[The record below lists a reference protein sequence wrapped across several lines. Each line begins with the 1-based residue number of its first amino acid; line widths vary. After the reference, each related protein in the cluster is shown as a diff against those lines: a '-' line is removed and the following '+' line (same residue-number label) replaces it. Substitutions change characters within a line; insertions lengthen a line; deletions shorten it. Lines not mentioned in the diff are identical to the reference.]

1 MKGHIKM
8 KSSLI
13 SIVAAIAIFPMAARA
28 EAKSATLAVTGYTG
42 TETLSGFQALV
53 KLSEGV
59 YGFSYA
65 ECEASYGGDIWFEDA
80 SGAVIPHEV
89 DSWDASGDSF
99 VWVKIPGKPCK
110 QTR

>member
-28 EAKSATLAVTGYTG
+28 EASD
-42 TETLSGFQALV
+42 
-53 KLSEGV
+53 
-59 YGFSYA
+59 
-65 ECEASYGGDIWFEDA
+65 GGDIWFEDA

-99 VWVKIPGKPCK
+99 VWVKIPEKPCK